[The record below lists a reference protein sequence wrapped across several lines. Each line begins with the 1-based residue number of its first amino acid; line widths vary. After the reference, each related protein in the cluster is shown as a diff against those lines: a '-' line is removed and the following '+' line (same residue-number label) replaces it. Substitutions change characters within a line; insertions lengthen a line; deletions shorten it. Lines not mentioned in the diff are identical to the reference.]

1 VDAKSLTGKIGTVII
16 VLIIFILILYLAYF
30 VTKKLGRRLSVR
42 AVGNKNI
49 KILETISIGQHNAV
63 MIIETAGKTLLVGV
77 TQNQISLI
85 SELDSD
91 KLTLEEKN
99 NSSAQTMDFSVA
111 FKKVL
116 EEKFGKKTDNSK
128 EKHDDNGKQQ

>member
-1 VDAKSLTGKIGTVII
+1 MDAKSVIGKIGTVII

-30 VTKKLGRRLSVR
+30 VTKKVGRRLSVR

-91 KLTLEEKN
+91 KLFKEDE
-99 NSSAQTMDFSVA
+99 SSNVQTMDFSSA
-111 FKKVL
+111 LKKVL
-116 EEKFGKKTDNSK
+116 DEKFGKKIDKPK
-128 EKHDDNGKQQ
+128 EKHDDNGNQQ